1 MIVKVLRQFRDKYT
15 KEIYRKGQKIEV
27 SNDRY
32 EEINSTNHGTLV
44 EQLDKPKAQKKPTK
58 SKK

>member
-1 MIVKVLRQFRDKYT
+1 MVVKVLRQFRDKYT

-27 SNDRY
+27 SDERY
-32 EEINSTNHGTLV
+32 EEINSTNHGALV
-44 EQLDKPKAQKKPTK
+44 EQVNKSKAQKKPTK

>member
-15 KEIYRKGQKIEV
+15 KEIYQKGQKIEV
-27 SNDRY
+27 SDERY
-32 EEINSTNHGTLV
+32 EEINSTNHGALV

>member
-15 KEIYRKGQKIEV
+15 KEIYQKGQKIEV
-27 SNDRY
+27 SDERY
-32 EEINSTNHGTLV
+32 EEINSTNHGALV
-44 EQLDKPKAQKKPTK
+44 EQIDKPKTQKKPTK